1 MNSVLLA
8 RAWAL
13 AAAALVGL
21 AGFLVLRGA
30 PLQTNLLAL
39 LPPTER
45 SAAAER
51 AVAAMHDAAA
61 NRAVLLVGHRDP
73 AAARAGARALAAE
86 LQASGAFARVQL
98 ELPQA
103 DPRAL
108 LRASLP
114 YRFGLLA
121 EADRRAL
128 EAGGF
133 EPRAALERRLN
144 DPLRFGALGGLAAD
158 PFGFYDRYVAALP
171 YRSLRLEPSDGL
183 LVARPEAGPMRGGL
197 YVLVSAELPGSA
209 YDDRV
214 QGPVLAALARAA
226 DKLQA
231 RAPGAELLR
240 AGAVFFAAEARG
252 AAQREVDIIGAGSI
266 AGIVVL
272 LLAVFRSLRPML
284 LGLLTVAV
292 GLAAAVSATIL
303 THGELHL
310 LTLVFGAS
318 LIGEAID
325 YSIQYFGA
333 YAGGTSAAAGGGRA
347 WDAQRGIALV
357 RPGLTLALLTSLLGY
372 SALLLLPFPAVKQI
386 ALFALV
392 GLAAAYLSVLFL
404 LPPLLR
410 KPYAH
415 DLSRVT
421 VPTARF
427 IASCQARVGTL
438 PGLAG
443 AALLLLACAP
453 GWIALQPDDDVRLL
467 SNRPADLLREEAAV
481 RRLTGFEIA
490 GQFFLV
496 EGASAEEVLRREE
509 RLTAALGALAA
520 KGALAHW
527 QAVSA
532 FVPSAERQQANRA
545 LLREAVLRDPARL
558 QRAFDAIGIR
568 KGVAG
573 ELEQAYRESEGRLL
587 TPEAWLATPAS
598 APFRHLWLGRSGG
611 GYASVVLPSGAR
623 DLSALAAAAA
633 AAEGVTFLDKT
644 ASVSRLFGEY
654 RRGFSYGLALAAL
667 VVLAVLSRRY
677 GWRGGAAVLLPTL
690 LGIAAALALS
700 GYAGQ
705 PFTLFSVMALMLVL
719 GVGVNYAIFL
729 VEGRG
734 REGPAF
740 VAVLLSA
747 ATTVLSFGL
756 LAFSGTPA
764 LAQFGRTLVAGIGV
778 AVLLAPLALSLGARG
793 PHGVGRG

>member
-8 RAWAL
+8 RAWAF

-21 AGFLVLRGA
+21 AALLMFGGA

-51 AVAAMHDAAA
+51 AVAAMADAAA

-86 LQASGAFARVQL
+86 LQASGAFSRVQL

-108 LRASLP
+108 LRASLA

-121 EADRRAL
+121 EDDRRAL
-128 EAGGF
+128 AAGGF
-133 EPRAALERRLN
+133 DPRAALERRLN
-144 DPLRFGALGGLAAD
+144 DPLRFGAVGGLAAD

-171 YRSLRLEPSDGL
+171 YRSLRLELSDGL
-183 LVARPEAGPMRGGL
+183 LVARSDKGPGL

-214 QGPVLAALARAA
+214 QGAVLAAVARGAE
-226 DKLQA
+226 KLRA
-231 RAPGAELLR
+231 PAPGAELLR
-240 AGAVFFAAEARG
+240 TGAVFFAAEARS

-292 GLAAAVSATIL
+292 GLAAAVSAAIL
-303 THGELHL
+303 TQGELHL

-333 YAGGTSAAAGGGRA
+333 YAGAGRD
-347 WDAQRGIALV
+347 WDARCGIALV

-372 SALLLLPFPAVKQI
+372 GALLALPFPAVKQI

-415 DLSRVT
+415 DLSRIT
-421 VPTARF
+421 APTARF
-427 IASCQARVGTL
+427 IHAWQARVGPA
-438 PGLAG
+438 PGLA
-443 AALLLLACAP
+443 AAVLLLLACAP
-453 GWIALQPDDDVRLL
+453 GWLALQPDDDVRLL
-467 SNRPADLLREEAAV
+467 SNRPAELLREEAAV

-490 GQFFLV
+490 NQFFLV

-509 RLTAALGALAA
+509 KLAAALSGLASRGALDR
-520 KGALAHW
+520 W

-532 FVPSAERQQANRA
+532 FVPSAERQEANRA
-545 LLREAVLRDPARL
+545 LLREALLRDPGRL
-558 QRAFDAIGIR
+558 QRAFDAVGIR
-568 KGVAG
+568 KGVAT
-573 ELEQAYRESEGRLL
+573 ELEQAYRESEGKLL
-587 TPEAWLATPAS
+587 TPEAWLATPGS
-598 APFRHLWLGRSGG
+598 APFRHLWLGRSGSG
-611 GYASVVLPSGAR
+611 HASVVLPFGAR
-623 DLSALAAAAA
+623 DLPALAAAAA
-633 AAEGVTFLDKT
+633 ATEGVTFLDKA

-654 RRGFSYGLALAAL
+654 RRGFSYGLAVAAL
-667 VVLAVLSRRY
+667 VVLTVLSRRY
-677 GWRGGAAVLLPTL
+677 RWRGGAAVLLPTL

-700 GYAGQ
+700 GYTGA

-778 AVLLAPLALSLGARG
+778 AVLLAPLALSLGARSTQE
-793 PHGVGRG
+793 VSRG

>member
-1 MNSVLLA
+1 
-8 RAWAL
+8 
-13 AAAALVGL
+13 
-21 AGFLVLRGA
+21 
-30 PLQTNLLAL
+30 
-39 LPPTER
+39 
-45 SAAAER
+45 
-51 AVAAMHDAAA
+51 
-61 NRAVLLVGHRDP
+61 
-73 AAARAGARALAAE
+73 
-86 LQASGAFARVQL
+86 
-98 ELPQA
+98 
-103 DPRAL
+103 
-108 LRASLP
+108 
-114 YRFGLLA
+114 
-121 EADRRAL
+121 
-128 EAGGF
+128 
-133 EPRAALERRLN
+133 
-144 DPLRFGALGGLAAD
+144 
-158 PFGFYDRYVAALP
+158 
-171 YRSLRLEPSDGL
+171 
-183 LVARPEAGPMRGGL
+183 
-197 YVLVSAELPGSA
+197 
-209 YDDRV
+209 
-214 QGPVLAALARAA
+214 
-226 DKLQA
+226 
-231 RAPGAELLR
+231 
-240 AGAVFFAAEARG
+240 
-252 AAQREVDIIGAGSI
+252 
-266 AGIVVL
+266 
-272 LLAVFRSLRPML
+272 
-284 LGLLTVAV
+284 
-292 GLAAAVSATIL
+292 
-303 THGELHL
+303 
-310 LTLVFGAS
+310 
-318 LIGEAID
+318 
-325 YSIQYFGA
+325 
-333 YAGGTSAAAGGGRA
+333 
-347 WDAQRGIALV
+347 
-357 RPGLTLALLTSLLGY
+357 
-372 SALLLLPFPAVKQI
+372 
-386 ALFALV
+386 
-392 GLAAAYLSVLFL
+392 
-404 LPPLLR
+404 
-410 KPYAH
+410 
-415 DLSRVT
+415 
-421 VPTARF
+421 
-427 IASCQARVGTL
+427 
-438 PGLAG
+438 
-443 AALLLLACAP
+443 
-453 GWIALQPDDDVRLL
+453 
-467 SNRPADLLREEAAV
+467 
-481 RRLTGFEIA
+481 
-490 GQFFLV
+490 V

-598 APFRHLWLGRSGG
+598 APFRHLWLGRSGS
-611 GYASVVLPSGAR
+611 GYASVVLPFGAR

-764 LAQFGRTLVAGIGV
+764 LAQFGRTLVTGIGV